1 MVQAVSED
9 SHRAA
14 ISVLV
19 ADDDDQNARLLVRI
33 LETGGYGKIECTTES
48 GKVLPLCAELHPDL
62 LLLDVSM
69 PSPNGFEIL
78 ESLAEAGG
86 RQPVVVMLTGHDH
99 PSIQRRA
106 MELGAAAVIGKTT
119 SRRDLLERLDTMLE
133 QADRLP
139 GDDLGN

>member
-1 MVQAVSED
+1 MSED

-14 ISVLV
+14 ISALV

-48 GKVLPLCAELHPDL
+48 GKVLPLCAEFHPDL

-86 RQPVVVMLTGHDH
+86 RRPVVVMLTGHDH
-99 PSIQRRA
+99 PSIKRRA

-119 SRRDLLERLDTMLE
+119 SRRDLLERLDAMLE
-133 QADRLP
+133 QAGRLP
-139 GDDLGN
+139 GDDLGD